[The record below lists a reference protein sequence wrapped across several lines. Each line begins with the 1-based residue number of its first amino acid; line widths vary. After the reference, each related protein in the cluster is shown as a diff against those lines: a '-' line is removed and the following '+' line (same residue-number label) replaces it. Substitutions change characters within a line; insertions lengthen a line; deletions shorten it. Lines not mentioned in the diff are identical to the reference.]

1 MYRKF
6 KQRAFEIIQC
16 ANENDP
22 QSKHFDLFIVALI
35 LLNLVIAVIETFDI
49 PLSAQQA
56 IKNIENISVIIFSI
70 EYVLR
75 VWTSDCLYEG
85 LSPLQSRIKYI
96 FSFMAFIDL
105 LAILPFYIP
114 LLFPID
120 LRVLRALR
128 IIRMFRLF
136 KIGRYTD
143 AFITIGKVFKSKSSQ
158 LFSSVFV
165 VGLLMVISAVL
176 MYNVENTAQPDK
188 FDNAFSGIWWSIS
201 TLTTVG
207 YGDIYPI
214 TVLGKMLS
222 IVIAMLGIG
231 LIAVPTGIITSGFI
245 EVLNEEKKQIADVVD
260 EKCYCPYCGHRI
272 DDR

>member
-1 MYRKF
+1 MK
-6 KQRAFEIIQC
+6 KRAFELMQC

-22 QSKHFDLFIVALI
+22 QSKRLDLFIVTLI
-35 LLNLVIAVIETFDI
+35 AINLIVAVVETFDI
-49 PLSAQQA
+49 PQTVQK
-56 IKNIENISVIIFSI
+56 IITNIENISVIIFTV
-70 EYVLR
+70 EYILR
-75 VWTSDCLYEG
+75 VWTADCLYED
-85 LSPLQSRIKYI
+85 LTPLQSRIKYI

-114 LLFPID
+114 LLIPID

-128 IIRMFRLF
+128 IIRMFRFF

-143 AFITIGKVFKSKSSQ
+143 AFITMGKVFRSKSSQ

-176 MYNVENTAQPDK
+176 MYNVENSAQPDK
-188 FDNAFSGIWWSIS
+188 FDNAFSGVWWSIS

-207 YGDIYPI
+207 YGDIYPV
-214 TVLGKMLS
+214 TVIGKLLS

-245 EVLNEEKKQIADVVD
+245 EVLNEEKRQIADVVD
-260 EKCYCPYCGHRI
+260 EKCYCPYCGHRL
-272 DDR
+272 DE